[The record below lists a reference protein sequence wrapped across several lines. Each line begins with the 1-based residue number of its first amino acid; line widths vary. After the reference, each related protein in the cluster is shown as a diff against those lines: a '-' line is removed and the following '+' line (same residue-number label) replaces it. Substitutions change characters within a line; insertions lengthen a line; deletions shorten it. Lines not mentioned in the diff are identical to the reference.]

1 MKKNYF
7 ITFLLF
13 IMSILAY
20 GQIKNVKYDDENRLH
35 HIQIIELSDSLNR
48 PANINL
54 IKTPIEFTSL
64 AFAWDIYDNV
74 ALNDIIVNYRVHKP
88 EKGWSEWKQSTASFA
103 PNENKW
109 NLYFTDLLFG
119 LDEGLHDSIS
129 FYFIIPQDITCHGI
143 YLVLQDLS
151 PQLDEPVIRNNS
163 EGILLTDRS
172 CPELPTMIQRSTWC
186 GSYSACHNPTFTP
199 TNISPS
205 HVIIHHGG
213 SPDSYTDGA
222 AVVRS
227 YWNYHVNTLGY
238 DDIAY
243 NYLFDKSGNMYVGRY
258 NPDLPNS
265 DVKGAHSG
273 VSNQYSIGL
282 CYLGNT
288 DATGNNPT
296 TAQNNKCTHFM
307 AWWFDHK
314 GFDPTESANILCQD
328 NVTRNLPRICG
339 KRDVNPGDVSPGNIL
354 YNSLPTLRTTTKNII
369 DSCTSGSSVPTNLV
383 ATPLGCPNN
392 EVQFTWQNSGTGWYI
407 QVSTSSSFPLSSTY
421 IKWVSGLTTYT
432 GPSGFVLQS
441 DGTTPLGSFLSNTLY
456 YWRIY
461 YGSGNY
467 TTTYSFTTLN
477 CAPQVN
483 LVADPETICN
493 GENSVLTASG
503 ADTYEWSHGLGS
515 GNTKTVSPAT
525 TTRYT
530 VTGTSGSQ
538 SSTTSITITVNQIPS
553 LIVSATP
560 NELCLGGSSI
570 LNVSGA
576 NSYIWSNGLGS
587 NSTVN
592 VTPSTSTIYSVTGT
606 TNDCSSSATIF
617 VEVLQPPTI
626 GTATINTNIIC
637 QNDTI
642 TLTLSNYSINDILQW
657 QMSTNGIEWFNI
669 PSANVS
675 PFNYPVTATGNV
687 YFTAQITNNCGSVLS
702 NILTILSNPIPNT
715 PIINQIDSNPI
726 ILQSNAPIGNQ
737 WYKNNNPIPG
747 ATNQTYIVTDN
758 GTYHT
763 IVTINGCSS
772 LPSNQI
778 TINNVGINDYSDDE
792 IFIYPNPAQD
802 IIYIQSNTPIIEAN
816 IINNLGQLVATSE
829 LSNFIEVHNLSNGI
843 YQLII
848 KTNDNIVVKPI
859 LISK

>member
-20 GQIKNVKYDDENRLH
+20 GQIKDVKYDEENDLH
-35 HIQIIELSDSLNR
+35 HIQIVKIDEAQAKTNQLKS
-48 PANINL
+48 
-54 IKTPIEFTSL
+54 IKTPIVFTS
-64 AFAWDIYDNV
+64 FAVGWKIEQ
-74 ALNDIIVNYRVHKP
+74 AISPAEIIIKYRVHKP
-88 EKGWSEWKQSTASFA
+88 QKGWTEWKEDEAYIT
-103 PNENKW
+103 PNETRW
-109 NLYFTDLLFG
+109 QMYQTDLLFG
-119 LDEGLHDSIS
+119 LDEGVHDSIE
-129 FYFIIPQDITCHGI
+129 FYYEIPDGVVCMGV
-143 YLVLQDLS
+143 YLILQDLS
-151 PQLDEPVIRNNS
+151 PQLDEPIKRNDS
-163 EGILLTDRS
+163 EGILLPDRS
-172 CPELPTMIQRSTWC
+172 CPALPTMIPRSSWC
-186 GSYSACHNPTFTP
+186 GSYSACQNPTYTP
-199 TNISPS
+199 TYISAT
-205 HVIIHHGG
+205 HTVIHHGA

-227 YWNYHVNTLGY
+227 YWNYHVNTNGWS
-238 DDIAY
+238 DIGY
-243 NYLFDKSGNMYVGRY
+243 NYLFDKTGNMYVGRY

-407 QVSTSSSFPLSSTY
+407 QVSTSSSFPQASSY

-432 GPSGFVLQS
+432 GPTGFVLQS

-525 TTRYT
+525 TTTYT
-530 VTGTSGSQ
+530 VTGSFWE
-538 SSTTSITITVNQIPS
+538 SIKH
-553 LIVSATP
+553 
-560 NELCLGGSSI
+560 
-570 LNVSGA
+570 
-576 NSYIWSNGLGS
+576 Y
-587 NSTVN
+587 
-592 VTPSTSTIYSVTGT
+592 
-606 TNDCSSSATIF
+606 
-617 VEVLQPPTI
+617 
-626 GTATINTNIIC
+626 
-637 QNDTI
+637 
-642 TLTLSNYSINDILQW
+642 
-657 QMSTNGIEWFNI
+657 
-669 PSANVS
+669 
-675 PFNYPVTATGNV
+675 
-687 YFTAQITNNCGSVLS
+687 
-702 NILTILSNPIPNT
+702 
-715 PIINQIDSNPI
+715 
-726 ILQSNAPIGNQ
+726 
-737 WYKNNNPIPG
+737 
-747 ATNQTYIVTDN
+747 
-758 GTYHT
+758 
-763 IVTINGCSS
+763 
-772 LPSNQI
+772 
-778 TINNVGINDYSDDE
+778 
-792 IFIYPNPAQD
+792 
-802 IIYIQSNTPIIEAN
+802 
-816 IINNLGQLVATSE
+816 
-829 LSNFIEVHNLSNGI
+829 
-843 YQLII
+843 
-848 KTNDNIVVKPI
+848 
-859 LISK
+859 